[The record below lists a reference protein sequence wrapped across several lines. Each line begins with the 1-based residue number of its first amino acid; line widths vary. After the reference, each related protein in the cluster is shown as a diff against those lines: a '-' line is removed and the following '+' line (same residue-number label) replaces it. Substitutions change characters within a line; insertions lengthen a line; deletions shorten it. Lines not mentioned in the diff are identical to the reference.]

1 MTSILWQ
8 EKLRVEEKYDLIV
21 CGGGV
26 AGAAAALSGRRHGL
40 RVLLLEKQCILGGLA
55 TGGLVNYWVPLCNG
69 RGKYVIGGMARELLN
84 LSLAH
89 SFNTLRPDW
98 LHGEPRHE
106 TEQRSDTWF
115 SGGLF
120 ALSLLKLLKEE
131 GVTILYDALVSSPV
145 MEGGHCAGIIIDGK
159 SGRRLYP
166 CAAAVDATG
175 DASVMKQAGVPVTD
189 GENYFTYY
197 GEAVSLNGCR
207 AALETGNVF
216 LAYDHPRG
224 GSADLHGREQPEHK
238 APYAGCDME
247 IVNQYLQENQLFM
260 YEKEKDRCGMGRNI
274 HALPTIP
281 QLRTARHID
290 GNAVFTGDEWFRHS
304 ETSIVTICDFEF
316 RDRLYEVPYGTLVK
330 DGFDNL
336 IACGRCASAV
346 GRGWDVLR
354 VIPPAVLTGQAAGT
368 AAALALSCRVPVVEA
383 PVRQLQQELA
393 QTGVMIHYPD
403 AMVPLNGQA

>member
-1 MTSILWQ
+1 
-8 EKLRVEEKYDLIV
+8 
-21 CGGGV
+21 
-26 AGAAAALSGRRHGL
+26 
-40 RVLLLEKQCILGGLA
+40 
-55 TGGLVNYWVPLCNG
+55 
-69 RGKYVIGGMARELLN
+69 
-84 LSLAH
+84 
-89 SFNTLRPDW
+89 
-98 LHGEPRHE
+98 
-106 TEQRSDTWF
+106 
-115 SGGLF
+115 
-120 ALSLLKLLKEE
+120 
-131 GVTILYDALVSSPV
+131 
-145 MEGGHCAGIIIDGK
+145 
-159 SGRRLYP
+159 
-166 CAAAVDATG
+166 
-175 DASVMKQAGVPVTD
+175 
-189 GENYFTYY
+189 
-197 GEAVSLNGCR
+197 
-207 AALETGNVF
+207 
-216 LAYDHPRG
+216 
-224 GSADLHGREQPEHK
+224 
-238 APYAGCDME
+238 ME

-304 ETSIVTICDFEF
+304 ETSIGTICDFEF